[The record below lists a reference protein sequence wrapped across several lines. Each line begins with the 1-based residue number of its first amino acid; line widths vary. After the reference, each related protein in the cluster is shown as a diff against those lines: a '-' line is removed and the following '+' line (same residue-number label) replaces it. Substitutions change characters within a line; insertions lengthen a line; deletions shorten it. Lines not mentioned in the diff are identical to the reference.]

1 MLKLTLLE
9 FLARGIPE
17 AFLFIFAA
25 YAFSKNVLNIRRYLL
40 SSVLFASMGYFIRL
54 LPINYGVN
62 IILSIIIFIIII
74 ININQI
80 DTIKSIKAVVITVI
94 LEFACEGINIL
105 IIQSI
110 LKLNVNYIFSNPTL
124 KILYGIPSLL
134 LMGCIIA
141 IYYIIL
147 LKRKE
152 LRFFKDGEVM
162 QQDSK

>member
-1 MLKLTLLE
+1 MLKLTLIE
-9 FLARGIPE
+9 FLVRDIPE

-25 YAFSKNVLNIRRYLL
+25 YAFSKTAVKVKRYLA
-40 SSVLFASMGYFIRL
+40 SSILLAVMVYFIRS
-54 LPINYGVN
+54 LPIQYGVN
-62 IILSIIIFIIII
+62 TILSIIIFIVLI

-80 DTIKSIKAVVITVI
+80 DTIKSIKVVVITVI
-94 LEFACEGINIL
+94 LEFICEGINIF

-110 LKLNVNYIFSNPTL
+110 LKLNVNYIFSDPIL

-141 IYYIIL
+141 IYYIRL